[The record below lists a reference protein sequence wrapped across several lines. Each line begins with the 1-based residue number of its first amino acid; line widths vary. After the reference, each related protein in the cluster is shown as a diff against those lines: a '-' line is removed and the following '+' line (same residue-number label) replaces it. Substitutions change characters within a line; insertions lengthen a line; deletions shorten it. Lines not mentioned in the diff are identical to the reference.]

1 MKGHLPG
8 NQGLLEMTA
17 SGRGSLGCLMH
28 PPSLQIRPLRHGEV
42 EWLALEAQLVCV
54 WKRERTRTQA
64 FRSRCPVLVLIQM
77 STFLIEEFHSPGS
90 RQKAGDR
97 TGFLKASLIF

>member
-1 MKGHLPG
+1 MKGHFPG
-8 NQGLLEMTA
+8 NQGLLEMAA

-54 WKRERTRTQA
+54 
-64 FRSRCPVLVLIQM
+64 
-77 STFLIEEFHSPGS
+77 
-90 RQKAGDR
+90 
-97 TGFLKASLIF
+97 